1 MLCKLKNENLR
12 KSVLSILPHTF
23 DSASYR
29 IVTKSNSSND
39 ISDCLL
45 KDLTFK
51 YLNETLKHRLYY
63 DLTLHVW
70 SLFSSNNICCLV

>member
-1 MLCKLKNENLR
+1 MLCKVKNVNLM
-12 KSVLSILPHTF
+12 SQILPHTF

-29 IVTKSNSSND
+29 VVTKSSSSNG

-51 YLNETLKHRLYY
+51 YLNETLNHRLYY
-63 DLTLHVW
+63 LTLQPPRMVAF
-70 SLFSSNNICCLV
+70 L

>member
-1 MLCKLKNENLR
+1 MQRKVKNENLR
-12 KSVLSILPHTF
+12 KSVLSNSSPY

-29 IVTKSNSSND
+29 IVTKSNSSNG

-70 SLFSSNNICCLV
+70 SLFSSNNISCLV